1 MARPGRPGGVG
12 VVRTRS
18 TRARNKAAETKQHAG
33 VGAHA
38 QAWAKENV
46 KAGRKSHLLG
56 NRSAKPGGKVSLKKT
71 ARKVVSRPPLC
82 CARAAP
88 PWPHPAAPRSLLSG
102 IPLEPRRRLDA
113 GRRVAGL

>member
-46 KAGRKSHLLG
+46 KSGRKSHLLG
-56 NRSAKPGGKVSLKKT
+56 TRSAKPGGKVSLKKT
-71 ARKVVSRPPLC
+71 ARKVVRRRPLC
-82 CARAAP
+82 CA
-88 PWPHPAAPRSLLSG
+88 
-102 IPLEPRRRLDA
+102 PRRLGHQD
-113 GRRVAGL
+113 

>member
-46 KAGRKSHLLG
+46 KSGRKSHLLG
-56 NRSAKPGGKVSLKKT
+56 TRSAKPGGKVSLKKT
-71 ARKVVSRPPLC
+71 ARKVVRRRPLC
-82 CARAAP
+82 CA
-88 PWPHPAAPRSLLSG
+88 
-102 IPLEPRRRLDA
+102 PRRL
-113 GRRVAGL
+113 GLTALLLAPYSRGFR